1 MVASEL
7 AQRAVGA
14 VGVVASPSAC
24 WGALQPRPMLPSL
37 PAGGDLRKTGQEGS
51 VTLASELCQ
60 PVEVWPLSGFLSI
73 LAQSTRLCFQQSPSI
88 SKAIFTY
95 LRQKEL
101 RVGGQIISL
110 LFLQ

>member
-1 MVASEL
+1 M
-7 AQRAVGA
+7 
-14 VGVVASPSAC
+14 
-24 WGALQPRPMLPSL
+24 
-37 PAGGDLRKTGQEGS
+37 
-51 VTLASELCQ
+51 
-60 PVEVWPLSGFLSI
+60 EVCTFPCCRGFLSI
-73 LAQSTRLCFQQSPSI
+73 PAQAARLHFQQSPSI